1 MQQMPSGGDVHR
13 SEQSRSTSMRT
24 PATTIDTDTAYD
36 PLTDGVLIIR
46 HLFGISGPPLTLG
59 RDIARRSRRD
69 FTRRRR
75 S

>member
-1 MQQMPSGGDVHR
+1 
-13 SEQSRSTSMRT
+13 MRT

-59 RDIARRSRRD
+59 AI
-69 FTRRRR
+69 
-75 S
+75 